1 MTDGTTA
8 TAAATT
14 TPAAP
19 APPAT
24 PSEAAS
30 RLAVLREDK
39 SWGEKLISG
48 TDAPTLAEFRS
59 LTKLIASGDDIDL
72 AMSGDPNLP
81 DSGGDGKLSL
91 AKVAGAIPDLRD
103 SGLSDGVIRELL
115 SGRQSTPEELTAVKR
130 LQTMRHSDPNWVKAY
145 LSGQFEQVRESR
157 LMSAVLLAAP
167 E

>member
-1 MTDGTTA
+1 MTDGITA

-39 SWGEKLISG
+39 TFGEKLLSA
-48 TDAPTLAEFRS
+48 DAPTLAEFRS

-130 LQTMRHSDPNWVKAY
+130 LQTMRHSDPTWVKAY